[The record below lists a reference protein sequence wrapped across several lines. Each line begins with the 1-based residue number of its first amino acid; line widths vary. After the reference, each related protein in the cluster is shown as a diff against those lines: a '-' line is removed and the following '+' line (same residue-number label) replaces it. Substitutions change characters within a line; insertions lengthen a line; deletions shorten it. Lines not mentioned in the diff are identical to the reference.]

1 MVLTNPLPIIQE
13 RSPFLNNRQR
23 VNDPSDYIECKCYFT
38 SFRTNIKI
46 RTDFYAVSVIIILKY
61 NISTSMNSSESIFS
75 SMQASN
81 ISAMNASIFDNK
93 LEQRCSPGDLVY
105 DLHLAQDDFLNARF
119 FYSKPERLFISTFFP
134 LLLAFGLIGN
144 GAFLVVVAKV
154 PGMRTV
160 TNMYLINLA
169 LCDIL
174 FIVFSLN
181 DIFLSYLYSPI
192 VRTKLYQSSL
202 SCASSYSIIYVTH
215 FTADCLIVFMTFE
228 RYAAIC
234 KPLKHRLMSTKRR
247 TYKLVFLSWTAGIAY
262 ALPVVPRFASVSKTC
277 ILWPEREVYQQLPTS
292 ITSCEAVH
300 PIFNWFSF
308 IAQAIP
314 YSMAFLM
321 NTILYL
327 KIIMRL
333 NQRVKDRKK
342 LQNAATALTEKN
354 ARFSRNKVAL
364 LLIVTGTVYFLCY
377 LPYIVIRLNVA
388 VLEVSKNRYGFELG
402 TEQFWILFWIVVGL
416 AVTNSVIN
424 PVIYSVLNLKYR
436 RAFIQ
441 VFSCSLGFKCDNNK
455 QTRKDKNAATSTN

>member
-1 MVLTNPLPIIQE
+1 M
-13 RSPFLNNRQR
+13 
-23 VNDPSDYIECKCYFT
+23 D
-38 SFRTNIKI
+38 
-46 RTDFYAVSVIIILKY
+46 
-61 NISTSMNSSESIFS
+61 SSESIFS
-75 SMQASN
+75 SMQTSN
-81 ISAMNASIFDNK
+81 ISAMNASIE
-93 LEQRCSPGDLVY
+93 LEQRCSQGDKVY
-105 DLHLAQDDFLNARF
+105 DLRLAEDDFLNARF
-119 FYSKPERLFISTFFP
+119 FYSKQERLFISIFFP

-144 GAFLVVVAKV
+144 GAFLVVVAKL
-154 PGMRTV
+154 PGMRTL
-160 TNMYLINLA
+160 TNIYLINLA

-174 FIVFSLN
+174 FIIFSLN

-202 SCASSYSIIYVTH
+202 SCASSYSIIYISH

-234 KPLKHRLMSTKRR
+234 KPLKHRLISTKRR
-247 TYKLVFLSWTAGIAY
+247 TYKLVVLSWTVGIAY

-277 ILWPEREVYQQLPTS
+277 LLWPDREAYQKLPTS

-300 PIFNWFSF
+300 PMFNWFSF

-321 NTILYL
+321 NSIMYL
-327 KIIMRL
+327 QIIMRL
-333 NQRVKDRKK
+333 NQRVKDRKQ
-342 LQNAATALTEKN
+342 LQNCASPLTEKN

-377 LPYIVIRLNVA
+377 LPYIIIRLNVA
-388 VLEVSKNRYGFELG
+388 VLEVSDNRLGFELS
-402 TEQFWILFWIVVGL
+402 TEQFWILFWVVLGL

-424 PVIYSVLNLKYR
+424 PVIYSVLNPNYR

-441 VFSCSLGFKCDNNK
+441 VFSCRF
-455 QTRKDKNAATSTN
+455 